1 MLRWSEK
8 SPQNTSMIA
17 VPLSLES
24 VRKTGKACFIIL
36 HGDPRCSS
44 RRASASGNI
53 FVNAWEVEMS
63 GGFHLETILYHVK
76 LNNSTCIKHWRES
89 GVIFAQKNE
98 THDLKHQNTRG
109 RPLSFACRLS
119 FAGFAWPRVWVLFS
133 PEEWDAFS
141 RACWPSFAGFTWPH
155 VDWRDYAL
163 SDAVRETCRTVNER
177 YYYMA
182 R

>member
-36 HGDPRCSS
+36 HGDPRCNS

-53 FVNAWEVEMS
+53 FVNSREVEMS

-76 LNNSTCIKHWRES
+76 LNNCTCIKHWRES

-98 THDLKHQNTRG
+98 THDLKHSCWNTRT
-109 RPLSFACRLS
+109 RVDARSLSRVDCLS
-119 FAGFAWPRVWVLFS
+119 R
-133 PEEWDAFS
+133 DS
-141 RACWPSFAGFTWPH
+141 RDHAVGCYFHLKNGT
-155 VDWRDYAL
+155 
-163 SDAVRETCRTVNER
+163 SDSLL
-177 YYYMA
+177 
-182 R
+182 